1 MTITEKVMALNSGRD
16 SVLPGELVWVNVN
29 SVMTMDYLGKQ
40 CFKAFESLSPDK
52 KLFDKNK
59 VICVSDHL
67 VPHLQSSGQP
77 CSMNGGNRQRL

>member
-40 CFKAFESLSPDK
+40 CFKALRASVRT
-52 KLFDKNK
+52 KNYLIK
-59 VICVSDHL
+59 I
-67 VPHLQSSGQP
+67 
-77 CSMNGGNRQRL
+77 R